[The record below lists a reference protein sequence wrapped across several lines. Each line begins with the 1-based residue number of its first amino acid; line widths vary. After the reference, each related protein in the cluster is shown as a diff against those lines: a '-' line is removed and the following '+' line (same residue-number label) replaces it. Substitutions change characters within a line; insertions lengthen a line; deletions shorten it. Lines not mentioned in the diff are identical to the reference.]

1 MEAQRINL
9 FTLSNHMIA
18 GKKMKNTIPT
28 LVIIASL
35 FFTSLALAADK
46 LPETSDDGLVLQKD
60 TELAAVY
67 IKPGADFSGYDK
79 LAILDCYVEFKKN
92 WQRDQ
97 NEDHVSMTQ
106 MVTKK
111 DMDEIKTR
119 LAAEFKKVFIEEL
132 QTKGGY
138 EVVDHGAEDVMIIRP
153 AIIDLDVEAPD
164 NMTPGMTTTFAASAG
179 QMTLYMELFDSVTS
193 DIIARVID
201 AEGGRDHGM
210 IRNRATNTAEA
221 DRILRKWADI
231 LRTHLDRVHG
241 KK

>member
-1 MEAQRINL
+1 
-9 FTLSNHMIA
+9 MIA
-18 GKKMKNTIPT
+18 RKKMKNAILKFVAT
-28 LVIIASL
+28 AGL
-35 FFTSLALAADK
+35 FCTSLAVAADK
-46 LPETSDDGLVLQKD
+46 LPETSHDGLVLQKD

-79 LAILDCYVEFKKN
+79 LAILDCYVAFKKN
-92 WQRDQ
+92 WQREQ

-111 DMDEIKTR
+111 DMEEIKTR
-119 LAAEFKKVFIEEL
+119 LATEFKKVFVEEL

-138 EVVDHGAEDVMIIRP
+138 EVVDHGADDVMIIRP
-153 AIIDLDVEAPD
+153 AIIDLDIAAPD
-164 NMTPGMTTTFAASAG
+164 NMTPGMTTTFSASAG

-221 DRILRKWADI
+221 DRMLRKWADI
-231 LRTHLDRVHG
+231 LRTHLDQVHG

>member
-1 MEAQRINL
+1 M
-9 FTLSNHMIA
+9 
-18 GKKMKNTIPT
+18 KKMFITFVA
-28 LVIIASL
+28 LSGL
-35 FFTSLALAADK
+35 FFTPLAVAAEK

-60 TELAAVY
+60 TDLAAVY

-79 LAILDCYVEFKKN
+79 LAVLDCYVEFKKN

-97 NEDHVSMTQ
+97 NEDHMSMTQ

-111 DMDEIKTR
+111 DMDEIKDR
-119 LAAEFKKVFIEEL
+119 LAKEFKEVFIEEL
-132 QTKGGY
+132 ETEGGY
-138 EVVDHGAEDVMIIRP
+138 EVVDHGAQDVMIIRP

-164 NMTPGMTTTFAASAG
+164 TMTPGMSATFSASAG
-179 QMTLYMELFDSVTS
+179 QMTLYMELYDSVTS

-201 AEGGRDHGM
+201 AEGGRDHGT
-210 IRNRATNTAEA
+210 IRNRATNKAEA

-231 LRTHLDRVHG
+231 LRGHMDQVHG

>member
-1 MEAQRINL
+1 MKKMFITFVALSGLL
-9 FTLSNHMIA
+9 FT
-18 GKKMKNTIPT
+18 T
-28 LVIIASL
+28 LAV
-35 FFTSLALAADK
+35 AAEK

-60 TELAAVY
+60 TDLAAVY

-97 NEDHVSMTQ
+97 NEDHMSMTQ

-111 DMDEIKTR
+111 DMDEIETR
-119 LAAEFKKVFIEEL
+119 LAGEFKKVFTEEL

-138 EVVDHGAEDVMIIRP
+138 EVVDHGAQDVMIIRP
-153 AIIDLDVEAPD
+153 AIINLDVEAPD
-164 NMTPGMTTTFAASAG
+164 TMSPGMTMTVSASAG
-179 QMTLYMELFDSVTS
+179 QMTLYMELYDSVS
-193 DIIARVID
+193 SEIIARVVD
-201 AEGGRDHGM
+201 AESGRNHGM
-210 IRNRATNTAEA
+210 IRNRATNHAEA

-231 LRTHLDRVHG
+231 LRGHLDQVHG

>member
-1 MEAQRINL
+1 MKKMLTTFIALSGLL
-9 FTLSNHMIA
+9 FT
-18 GKKMKNTIPT
+18 T
-28 LVIIASL
+28 LAV
-35 FFTSLALAADK
+35 AAEK

-60 TELAAVY
+60 MDFAAVY

-79 LAILDCYVEFKKN
+79 LAVLDCYVEFKKN

-97 NEDHVSMTQ
+97 NEDHMSMTQ

-111 DMDEIKTR
+111 DMDEIKDR
-119 LAAEFKKVFIEEL
+119 LAKEFKEVFIEEL
-132 QTKGGY
+132 ETEGGY
-138 EVVDHGAEDVMIIRP
+138 EVVDHGAQDVMIIRP

-164 NMTPGMTTTFAASAG
+164 TMTPGMSATFSASAG
-179 QMTLYMELFDSVTS
+179 QMTLYMELYDSVTS

-201 AEGGRDHGM
+201 AEGGRDHGT
-210 IRNRATNTAEA
+210 IRNRATNKAEA

-231 LRTHLDRVHG
+231 LRGHMDQVHG